1 MKYMIAAAAVA
12 CALTCADANAT
23 TFDFSYEFTQG
34 GTITGSLDGTLDGS
48 LIENISDVHLSFDGF
63 AFDQPLFTATLTNTG
78 SLSLGTPI
86 VSLDGTRNDFA
97 FGNSLSSS
105 ATEYFLFLGSAVGSG
120 GGSEVSTEGPL
131 GGGVDEPM
139 NSSWSIH
146 PVPLPAAGWLL
157 TSGLGLLGAW
167 SRRKSAQPSRLA
179 A

>member
-34 GTITGSLDGTLDGS
+34 GTLTGSLDGTLVGS
-48 LIENISDVHLSFDGF
+48 FIENISDVQLTFDGF
-63 AFDQPLFTATLTNTG
+63 AYDQPLFTATLTPTG

-86 VSLDGTRNDFA
+86 VSTDGTQNDFA
-97 FGNSLSSS
+97 FGNSLSSNAS
-105 ATEYFLFLGSAVGSG
+105 QYFLFLGSAVGSG
-120 GGSEVSTEGPL
+120 GGSEVSAEGPL
-131 GGGVDEPM
+131 GGGADLPM
-139 NSSWSIH
+139 NSSWEIH

-157 TSGLGLLGAW
+157 CSGIGLLGTW
-167 SRRKSAQPSRLA
+167 GRRKAGQPSHSA